1 MTRTKML
8 LLTLLLAPAAASAA
22 TVVVDWSGQI
32 DAYAAAPGSSYPQTL
47 SDTSISGAFTFN
59 TNLLPP
65 PDAGN
70 PAGVVSFTGSGFMQ
84 STVQWSGGTFTPEP
98 PGSSGSSSLYIDT
111 NADECT
117 IQDSSTYMDA
127 LGIPHQ
133 AMLNLDVSG
142 LIAATATGFSVGTV
156 GSGYFWDLTTPSDGS
171 APGGFEA
178 FFTTDSVTVGV
189 PGPDTAS
196 LSVGMLLAVMVAFMR
211 GRRKE
216 ACKEA

>member
-8 LLTLLLAPAAASAA
+8 LLTLLLAPAAAFAE
-22 TVVVDWSGQI
+22 TVAVDWSGQI

-47 SDTSISGAFTFN
+47 SDTSLSGVFTFN

-70 PAGVVSFTGSGFMQ
+70 PAGVVSFTGSGFVQ

-98 PGSSGSSSLYIDT
+98 PGSTGSSSLYIDT

-133 AMLNLDVSG
+133 AVLSLDVSG
-142 LIAATATGFSVGTV
+142 LIAATATGSSFGTV
-156 GSGYFWDLTTPSDGS
+156 GSGYFWDLTTPADGS

-178 FFTTDSVTVGV
+178 FFTTDSVSVKVGV

-196 LSVGMLLAVMVAFMR
+196 LSVGMLLAVMVALIR

-216 ACKEA
+216 A